1 VSEKKNR
8 NFSGFEFPTKPPF
21 RTLVNKT
28 STTSTDKG
36 KLIDIL
42 IRVSEKLSASF
53 YRGYAI
59 QKRVEVPQKMGTLCR
74 WVQLFVEMGNVTRK
88 LRLKI
93 NQEKTKCMI
102 VERKNTFTKDI

>member
-1 VSEKKNR
+1 VSQKKYR

-42 IRVSEKLSASF
+42 IRVSGKLSASF
-53 YRGYAI
+53 YHPKKSRSATKNGYI
-59 QKRVEVPQKMGTLCR
+59 MQVGTTFCRNGKCYQKA
-74 WVQLFVEMGNVTRK
+74 
-88 LRLKI
+88 
-93 NQEKTKCMI
+93 KTKDKP
-102 VERKNTFTKDI
+102 RKNKMYDSEKEKHLKKDI